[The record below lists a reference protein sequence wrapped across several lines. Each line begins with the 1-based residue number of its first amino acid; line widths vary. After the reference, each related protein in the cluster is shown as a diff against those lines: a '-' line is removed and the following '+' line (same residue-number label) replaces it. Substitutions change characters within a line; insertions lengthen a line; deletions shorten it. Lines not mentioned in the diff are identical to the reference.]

1 MGGRGGLVRKWL
13 RMSGLREAGIFL
25 GGVNAGAGLRAEGG
39 GPGLEA
45 LGRRARGDMP
55 GRWMIV
61 RGMRKARWRVDKS
74 QHGFG
79 GLRLFKKR
87 QLAHCKWPDFP
98 LKRAGPA
105 AEFVEDLPQHRGP
118 ALRRF

>member
-1 MGGRGGLVRKWL
+1 
-13 RMSGLREAGIFL
+13 MSGLREVGIFL

-61 RGMRKARWRVDKS
+61 RGMRKARRRVDRS
-74 QHGFG
+74 QHGLG
-79 GLRLFKKR
+79 GLRLSNAHSL
-87 QLAHCKWPDFP
+87 QLA
-98 LKRAGPA
+98 
-105 AEFVEDLPQHRGP
+105 EFR
-118 ALRRF
+118 